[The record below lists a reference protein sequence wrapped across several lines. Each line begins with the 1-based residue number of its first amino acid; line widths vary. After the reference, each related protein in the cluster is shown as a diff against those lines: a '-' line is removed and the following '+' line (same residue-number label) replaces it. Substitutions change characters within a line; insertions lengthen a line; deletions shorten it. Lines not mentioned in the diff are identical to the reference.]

1 MAQIHCCR
9 FLFLFNLQAKTKVSA
24 GRCFHFQFKYCNGL
38 CASAGTISG
47 GWEANVFFGFP
58 GKGEY
63 RQSLVKTFNISRKLI
78 SF

>member
-1 MAQIHCCR
+1 MKEDVFIFKSNNVTVYVRPQE
-9 FLFLFNLQAKTKVSA
+9 LF
-24 GRCFHFQFKYCNGL
+24 
-38 CASAGTISG
+38 G
-47 GWEANVFFGFP
+47 GEANVFFGFP